1 VAVAAVHPAVAFSAH
16 RHAFGTWGSA
26 FSQVR
31 EMLQLQE
38 SAITIF
44 AVVITTPKSLL
55 PAEITIGLSVVSAIT
70 VAIALVAA
78 LRRDKGLVKTPRDK
92 A

>member
-1 VAVAAVHPAVAFSAH
+1 
-16 RHAFGTWGSA
+16 
-26 FSQVR
+26 
-31 EMLQLQE
+31 MLQLQE

-55 PAEITIGLSVVSAIT
+55 PAEITIGLSLISAIA
-70 VAIALVAA
+70 VSVALVAA
-78 LRRDKGLVKTPRDK
+78 LRRDKGLVQTPHDK